1 MVISVTTLSVQP
13 DWSANCAIF
22 GGLWRL
28 TNAKG
33 LVVVAENGPRDSQE
47 GRVLSAVNEAI
58 TTLLKVNVVNPDVLA
73 GVL

>member
-1 MVISVTTLSVQP
+1 M
-13 DWSANCAIF
+13 
-22 GGLWRL
+22 
-28 TNAKG
+28 
-33 LVVVAENGPRDSQE
+33 VAENGPRDSQE